1 MSMRDFI
8 TRVLNTP
15 FGFSRYLLPAISFAM
30 RLSSTD
36 RCEMAI
42 AGFQRNV
49 AYETL
54 TSRA

>member
-1 MSMRDFI
+1 VPSVFVASDFI
-8 TRVLNTP
+8 RD
-15 FGFSRYLLPAISFAM
+15 
-30 RLSSTD
+30 D